1 MGATWG
7 DYDND
12 GLQDLYVSNMYS
24 KAGDRI
30 TNRVPGIAEIYK
42 QSAAGNY
49 LYRQRADHRFEV
61 VSGNKPPALAVTKAG
76 WSWGG
81 QFADF
86 DNDGFL
92 DLYVLSGYF
101 TAPKAV
107 SSELDL

>member
-1 MGATWG
+1 MH
-7 DYDND
+7 
-12 GLQDLYVSNMYS
+12 S
-24 KAGDRI
+24 KAGLRI
-30 TNRVPGIAEIYK
+30 TRQIPGLNSGLLRSADGNRLFRNLGG
-42 QSAAGNY
+42 QFD
-49 LYRQRADHRFEV
+49 L
-61 VSGNKPPALAVTKAG
+61 VSGQDPPALEVTKAG

-101 TAPKAV
+101 TAPEAV